1 MKTMNIAIVAVT
13 IAAALGIGVIGLHDG
28 KSAEENAEAS
38 RNKADGEDVSVG
50 GATKASQAR
59 ASGDNSDPSSAASG
73 TPQLVAA
80 QHANSE
86 SSEGNLRGPAIMSAE
101 NAKRAALVN
110 GKLRAA
116 DAEFSDLMEILEK
129 EGRDEA
135 WAQQMENSFDVA
147 LRSHGPGYSGL
158 EVDKVRCGRSVC
170 VMSAVVRAGTSPTSP
185 NADWSGLISNAF
197 GEPWFGQN
205 FMDTRTTLAPDDKGM
220 IFISVFERKR

>member
-1 MKTMNIAIVAVT
+1 MKTMNIAIVAVA
-13 IAAALGIGVIGLHDG
+13 IAAALVIGAIGLQQ
-28 KSAEENAEAS
+28 KRSAEEDTQAS
-38 RNKADGEDVSVG
+38 RDKVDGEDVSVG
-50 GATKASQAR
+50 GAAKASQAR
-59 ASGDNSDPSSAASG
+59 TSGDSFYPSGAVSG
-73 TPQLVAA
+73 TSQPVAT
-80 QHANSE
+80 QHANSKIP
-86 SSEGNLRGPAIMSAE
+86 EGSLRGPAVMSAE
-101 NAKRAALVN
+101 NAKRAALVK

-116 DAEFSDLMEILEK
+116 DAEFSDLMEILDK
-129 EGRDEA
+129 EGRDDA
-135 WAQQMENSFDVA
+135 WAQQIENSFDVA

-185 NADWSGLISNAF
+185 NADWSGLIANTF